1 VSEIVRR
8 SEAADA
14 APLVPLSPRPLASFL
29 SLTVGVL
36 ITLAV
41 RGYRFGESNHA
52 VYLVDALRRTDPS
65 LLRNDWWA
73 NSTLQYHF
81 VFNAMTA
88 ALMRAGLLE
97 PAFLVGYL
105 LLAVLLHVG
114 WRSLAVRLGGNDG
127 TYLVSVVLYYLM
139 AGGVGLGMYHFLQDS
154 AFLPSN
160 ISNVAILWAVCFWVG
175 GRPAAA
181 GTCLGI
187 AGMFHINHAVAGIGL
202 WAGATLLEG
211 GRTIR
216 HKQWWV
222 GSVAVI
228 ALSALQ
234 IVPAARVVLNRS
246 AKLPTGE
253 FVDLF
258 VRLRHPHHFD
268 PTQWHWGVWLSFLAP
283 IVVVLVAAYAPV
295 PEQCADARRRARTLF
310 LLFVLMI
317 AFALFTAGFWFLGE
331 TFVQLNLYRFS
342 IYPKLLSCI
351 AVAWLLWDHWRRRAC
366 VVAALVVTAVA
377 AGAVA
382 LSSGL
387 LAPPTWRSPLGLKL
401 AGLQGDDAGYRE
413 LAEWARENTLKD
425 AVFLV
430 PPDEE
435 SFRVHARRGIV
446 VNFKGVPQLGAELPE
461 WRDRLQDVLGLDTQG
476 LLDLPKPMGQTLMAI
491 RARYD
496 ALPPE
501 HHAKVATRYGA
512 RFAVLGHP
520 VDASGFRLVHADST
534 GSYFLY
540 DLSPEPESGTRP

>member
-160 ISNVAILWAVCFWVG
+160 ISNVAMLWAVCFWVG

-187 AGMFHINHAVAGIGL
+187 AGMFSHQPRRGRHRAVGRGDA
-202 WAGATLLEG
+202 AG
-211 GRTIR
+211 GRADDPS
-216 HKQWWV
+216 QAVV
-222 GSVAVI
+222 GRERGGDR
-228 ALSALQ
+228 L
-234 IVPAARVVLNRS
+234 
-246 AKLPTGE
+246 
-253 FVDLF
+253 
-258 VRLRHPHHFD
+258 VR
-268 PTQWHWGVWLSFLAP
+268 
-283 IVVVLVAAYAPV
+283 
-295 PEQCADARRRARTLF
+295 
-310 LLFVLMI
+310 
-317 AFALFTAGFWFLGE
+317 
-331 TFVQLNLYRFS
+331 
-342 IYPKLLSCI
+342 
-351 AVAWLLWDHWRRRAC
+351 
-366 VVAALVVTAVA
+366 
-377 AGAVA
+377 
-382 LSSGL
+382 
-387 LAPPTWRSPLGLKL
+387 
-401 AGLQGDDAGYRE
+401 
-413 LAEWARENTLKD
+413 
-425 AVFLV
+425 
-430 PPDEE
+430 PPDR
-435 SFRVHARRGIV
+435 SG
-446 VNFKGVPQLGAELPE
+446 GA
-461 WRDRLQDVLGLDTQG
+461 G
-476 LLDLPKPMGQTLMAI
+476 
-491 RARYD
+491 
-496 ALPPE
+496 
-501 HHAKVATRYGA
+501 
-512 RFAVLGHP
+512 
-520 VDASGFRLVHADST
+520 
-534 GSYFLY
+534 
-540 DLSPEPESGTRP
+540 SPEPVG